1 MGLGNI
7 HPIKG
12 ITKVASPSAS
22 FGRMME
28 VSSGKDST
36 TGHWELS
43 GLILEKDFPTF
54 PKGFP
59 AALLE
64 RFLAVTGCNGYLGNK
79 AASGTAIIQELGD
92 EHVRTGFPIVYTSA
106 DSVFQ
111 IAGHEEIIPLAGL
124 YEICQKTRDVVC
136 IDEYAV
142 GRVIARPFSGA
153 SGNFTRTTNRR
164 DFSLQPPR
172 KTILDLLSD
181 AGINTVGIGK
191 IDDLFAGRGLATKI
205 HAKSNADGIAR
216 TISEAKAMQR
226 GLIFTNLVD
235 FDQLY
240 GHRNDPQGFAR
251 ALDEFDK
258 SVPAIVDTLN
268 DGDLLIV
275 TADHGNDPVTP
286 STDHSREFVPLLCMT
301 SSRKPGVNL
310 GTRETFADI
319 GKTIADFFGVSNA
332 LAGRSFLREMA

>member
-12 ITKVASPSAS
+12 IARVDCPSAS
-22 FGRMME
+22 FGRMRE
-28 VSSGKDST
+28 VSKGKDST

-54 PKGFP
+54 PQGFP
-59 AALLE
+59 EHLLKK
-64 RFLAVTGCNGYLGNK
+64 FLQVTGSKGYLGNK

-92 EHVRTGFPIVYTSA
+92 DHVKSGFPIVYTSA

-111 IAGHEEIIPLAGL
+111 IAAHEEVIPLASL
-124 YEICQKTRDVVC
+124 YDICQQTRDAVC
-136 IDEYAV
+136 INEYAV
-142 GRVIARPFSGA
+142 GRVIARPFVGV
-153 SGNFTRTTNRR
+153 SGNYTRTTNRR

-172 KTILDLLSD
+172 KTILDLLCD
-181 AGINTVGIGK
+181 AGIDTTGIGK
-191 IDDLFAGRGLATKI
+191 IDDLFAGRGLKTKI
-205 HAKSNADGIAR
+205 HTKSNADGIAR
-216 TISEAKAMQR
+216 TIAAAKSMET

-251 ALDEFDK
+251 SLDEFDK
-258 SVPAIVDTLN
+258 LVPAILETVN
-268 DGDLLIV
+268 AGDLLIL

-286 STDHSREFVPLLCMT
+286 STDHSREYVPLLCMT
-301 SSRKPGVNL
+301 KSKKTGASL
-310 GTRETFADI
+310 GTRETFADL
-319 GKTIADFFGVSNA
+319 GKTIADYFGVSNS
-332 LAGRSFLREMA
+332 LSGKSFLQEVV